1 LDIDILERRGEVM
14 VKVDSLDEPFNFD
27 VKKSKFDK
35 NELLLT
41 GCCVVVVVAVDDV
54 DSDLIESLID

>member
-1 LDIDILERRGEVM
+1 M

-54 DSDLIESLID
+54 DSDLIESFVE